1 MRYPN
6 IEAERA
12 RHGMTKLELS
22 NSIDVTPKTYQNW
35 QESKTEIPASK
46 IIDMVRLFDVSAD
59 YLLGL
64 TANPKT

>member
-22 NSIDVTPKTYQNW
+22 NSIDVTSKTYQNW
-35 QESKTEIPASK
+35 QGSKTEIPASK

>member
-22 NSIDVTPKTYQNW
+22 NSIDVTSKTYQNW

>member
-12 RHGMTKLELS
+12 RLGMTKQELS
-22 NSIDVTPKTYQNW
+22 ESVGVSAKTYQNW
-35 QESKTEIPASK
+35 QDSKTEIPGSK
-46 IIDMVRLFDVSAD
+46 IISMVNLFEVSAD

-64 TANPKT
+64 SNTPKS

>member
-12 RHGMTKLELS
+12 RHGMTKLEFS
-22 NSIDVTPKTYQNW
+22 NSIDVTSKTYQNW